1 MRIDSV
7 KTSTKLS
14 SFWIEVNFMVCQRGV
29 FVGVYFSDQPT
40 QATYFFPE
48 LIQTLR

>member
-14 SFWIEVNFMVCQRGV
+14 SFWIEVNFMVCKRGV
-29 FVGVYFSDQPT
+29 VFGVHFSEQPT
-40 QATYFFPE
+40 QDTYVFPE
-48 LIQTLR
+48 LIQTLK